1 MKAKR
6 KKVCS
11 AARVSGLRF
20 AGALLAIEAWRE
32 KATPRPV
39 IPGDEVMACEEEL
52 QKSRKD

>member
-1 MKAKR
+1 M
-6 KKVCS
+6 
-11 AARVSGLRF
+11 RF